1 MPRIRQNADK
11 YRQSDFIREIDT
23 RCAWHGLKT
32 NAALGKALEV
42 SGASIGNYRKEPEKM
57 QVRVLKKM
65 ISVLKLDI
73 PALLAFLGY
82 TEKEIRKFAR
92 EYGLEGKA

>member
-11 YRQSDFIREIDT
+11 YRQSDFIREVDT
-23 RCAWHGLKT
+23 RCAWCGIKT
-32 NAALGKALEV
+32 NQALGEALDV
-42 SGASIGNYRKEPEKM
+42 SGASIGNYRQDPEKM

-65 ISVLKLDI
+65 DI

-82 TEKEIRKFAR
+82 SEKEIKKFAR
-92 EYGLEGKA
+92 EYGQEGKA